1 MYAFAYNLYEP
12 PVDGVNGDAALHA
25 NHIADRNC
33 PSRSNDGAD
42 CLLHSGNVRIFDQRL
57 KSATRRSATTKD
69 QKWPY
74 FSKVSTTCLT
84 RWNGRRNYEDSHS
97 SFGSARTCPSGVKSS
112 STWPSLSTWL
122 SPSSTHSTL
131 MDPLLILELISQVC
145 V

>member
-97 SFGSARTCPSGVKSS
+97 IWSQILFNLAVIINFIVAFFYPFDTDGPAPDPGTHLSGLCLV
-112 STWPSLSTWL
+112 
-122 SPSSTHSTL
+122 H
-131 MDPLLILELISQVC
+131 VN
-145 V
+145 